1 MHIMGKV
8 GVWLVVIAAAAST
21 VLTAK
26 LVQVRNSWTKKS
38 VGFQKQ
44 YLELQPKIAELK
56 EQQVQLEAEYFRS
69 KELWGRYW
77 NKVPTQL
84 QRPAE
89 GVMVANIGA
98 NDGVR
103 DKHSLYGFEILQ
115 DGTAVYRGD
124 FTVVAVQ
131 DAQCQLQ
138 PNWRVRPEDVQT
150 WAPNA
155 NWRWRNLVPPGYQT
169 TYDQQILAIA
179 KSDDTLALRKE
190 KLVAETALEVKAQGQ
205 LKLREAELVGGDQ
218 LSKDPAEAVENR
230 EGLVA
235 AVELT
240 EEERNQMLRKV
251 DELRRRLRIVQQ
263 GIDQRKADNVELTR
277 KLPQPATS
285 VGSTKD

>member
-56 EQQVQLEAEYFRS
+56 EQQTQLEAEYFRS
-69 KELWGRYW
+69 KELWGAYW
-77 NKVPTQL
+77 NNVPTQL

-89 GVMVANIGA
+89 GVVNTGIGK
-98 NDGVR
+98 NNGVR
-103 DKHSLYGFEILQ
+103 EKQYLYGFEILPN
-115 DGTAVYRGD
+115 GTAVYRGD
-124 FTVVAVQ
+124 FTVVTAQDVQ
-131 DAQCQLQ
+131 SQLQ

-155 NWRWRNLVPPGYQT
+155 NWRWRNLVPPGHQSN
-169 TYDQQILAIA
+169 YDQQILAIA

-190 KLVAETALEVKAQGQ
+190 KLVAETGLEVKAQEQ
-205 LKLREAELVGGDQ
+205 LKLREAELIGGDQ

-240 EEERNQMLRKV
+240 EEERNQVLRKV
-251 DELRRRLRIVQQ
+251 DELRRRLRVVQQ
-263 GIDQRKADNVELTR
+263 GIDHRKTDNVELTR

-285 VGSTKD
+285 VGSTKN